1 MVVGVPVT
9 GHGGA
14 TVTEDRPPASV
25 PEIVEPHGPVV
36 EPHGPVV
43 EPDVTVLQAAAI
55 TDVGPSTIRR
65 RLAEA
70 GHPDLPHAYKDD
82 SGRWLIPLHDLRA
95 VFTVAGSAP
104 GTPAAPGVGSGPA
117 VGRSGAADGALAD
130 ALRRVEVAEATATLA
145 RRELADRLADKDAQI
160 AQIRTDREALLRRT
174 DQALSAKDEAIIAK
188 DDTVTALVG
197 ALADRDDRILT
208 LEREIQALSRGP
220 SGGYVRGKVVNGGTP
235 RRGRS
240 KVGKPKAPRRSL
252 WEWLI
257 GIEGPK

>member
-1 MVVGVPVT
+1 
-9 GHGGA
+9 
-14 TVTEDRPPASV
+14 VTEHRAPASV
-25 PEIVEPHGPVV
+25 PEIVEPHG
-36 EPHGPVV
+36 GPVRAAA

-55 TDVGPSTIRR
+55 ADVGPSTIRR
-65 RLAEA
+65 RLSEA

-95 VFTVAGSAP
+95 VFAVAASTP
-104 GTPAAPGVGSGPA
+104 GTPAAPGLRS
-117 VGRSGAADGALAD
+117 RSGADRSAADGELTD
-130 ALRRVEVAEATATLA
+130 ARRRVEVAEATAAEA

-160 AQIRTDREALLRRT
+160 AQIRADKEALLRRT

-208 LEREIQALSRGP
+208 LERELQVLSRGP
-220 SGGYVRGKVVNGGTP
+220 KGGGPTGAYVRGTVVNGGKP
-235 RRGRS
+235 KRGRS
-240 KVGKPKAPRRSL
+240 KAGKPKAPRRSL

-257 GIEGPK
+257 GIEGPR